1 MGNDKYALDLL
12 KELSPFKQKY
22 FFLIFV
28 PFMISISVFIPY
40 DDYSGIS
47 IKSQTS
53 FLDEKAKILTDTFLF
68 MTIFMSLYIFIKY
81 RFIGVSRELH
91 NRMLKAIN
99 FVSFKQKEK
108 ETGVYL
114 KNMSW
119 FLCFIY
125 FLLFIK
131 MFFTSASDSPK
142 YYWIYGSGTFTTII
156 YSLFFYSVFLSFT
169 ILIVWAFEIKHYLH
183 RIK

>member
-131 MFFTSASDSPK
+131 MFLLQHQIHQNITGYMGLELLLRLYIRFFLCCFSK
-142 YYWIYGSGTFTTII
+142 FYNIN
-156 YSLFFYSVFLSFT
+156 SLG
-169 ILIVWAFEIKHYLH
+169 I
-183 RIK
+183 

>member
-1 MGNDKYALDLL
+1 
-12 KELSPFKQKY
+12 
-22 FFLIFV
+22 
-28 PFMISISVFIPY
+28 MISISVFIPY

-131 MFFTSASDSPK
+131 MFLLQHQIHQNITGYMGLELLLRLYIRF
-142 YYWIYGSGTFTTII
+142 FFM
-156 YSLFFYSVFLSFT
+156 LFF
-169 ILIVWAFEIKHYLH
+169 
-183 RIK
+183 